1 MQRQHEIQPNT
12 QLTPTTLTP
21 HSTMSSRILILNGPN
36 LNLLGTREPTIY
48 GSSTLPAIISNVKKQ
63 VADRPV
69 EVESFQANHEGAII
83 EKIHEART
91 TGVDFIIINPAGY
104 THTSVVIRDAL
115 LGVSIPFVELH
126 LSNVH
131 AREGWR
137 RHSYFSDKA
146 VGVICGLGEYG
157 YTAAV
162 EFALKYLERN
172 KKQSSP
178 KL

>member
-1 MQRQHEIQPNT
+1 
-12 QLTPTTLTP
+12 
-21 HSTMSSRILILNGPN
+21 MSSRILILNGPN

-48 GSSTLPAIISNVKKQ
+48 GSSALPAIISTVKSQ
-63 VADRPV
+63 FADRPV
-69 EVESFQANHEGAII
+69 EIDSFQANHEGALVDRIQA
-83 EKIHEART
+83 ART
-91 TGVDFIIINPAGY
+91 ERVDFIVINPAAY
-104 THTSVVIRDAL
+104 THTSVAIRDAL
-115 LGVSIPFVELH
+115 LGVGIPFVELH

-131 AREGWR
+131 AREEWR

-162 EFALKYLERN
+162 EFAVRYLERQR
-172 KKQSSP
+172 KQDSP